1 MPKPHPHAE
10 PEAAAITHISDAAVG
25 MMRATMAASVLPDRW
40 EALLGSLSDACRKV
54 FGAQPL
60 PPWVSTAMIAEVV
73 ERYNA
78 LTGSDTANV
87 RAILLMDRLIGAGR
101 PDLVAARNPW
111 AALEAVKELFPR
123 HHRGGVLDLEPAGS
137 GALVRLWATIPYP
150 HYLTMF
156 VPAALTRAVEICGA
170 ERVRTEH
177 RPPDPAECPYL
188 HRYQLSWTVRT

>member
-1 MPKPHPHAE
+1 MPRPLRQPG
-10 PEAAAITHISDAAVG
+10 PETAAITHISDAAVG
-25 MMRATMAASVLPDRW
+25 MMRATMAASLLPERW
-40 EALLGSLSDACRKV
+40 EALLGSFSDDCRAV
-54 FGAQPL
+54 FAAQPL
-60 PPWVSTAMIAEVV
+60 PQWVSTAMVAEVV

-87 RAILLMDRLIGAGR
+87 RAVLLMDRLIGVGR

-111 AALEAVKELFPR
+111 AALEAVKELYPR
-123 HHRGGVLDLEPAGS
+123 HHRGGVLDMEPAGS

-156 VPAALTRAVEICGA
+156 VPAALTRAVELCGA

-177 RPPDPAECPYL
+177 RPPDPVECPYL
-188 HRYQLSWTVRT
+188 HRYQLSWTVRA